1 MTWLIDSTVIYNPE
15 DGVLTH
21 ISTPDEQSITLTTT
35 ANLLLSLLIHHQ
47 GIVVE
52 RDTLLHEIWD
62 KRGLR
67 GSSSSL
73 NQYISILRKTLS
85 SFGLNFP
92 TIITVPRV
100 GFMFNTELAISEQ
113 LEPFPLTQQT
123 AALPIQKTLVPT
135 TRGVTKPV
143 LWLVPFVVAAFA
155 ILFVALTPSPAA
167 IPTRPVYLL
176 TRINYCPVYTFSK
189 LPDAWQK
196 PMLALTKS
204 VQAIEHLSC
213 QQGTVFYLNVQDAIV
228 YGDSGQLAIIEC
240 SLAQQSARACLTHYF
255 RGWSL

>member
-1 MTWLIDSTVIYNPE
+1 MTWLIASTVIYNPE

-62 KRGLR
+62 ERGLR

-100 GFMFNTELAISEQ
+100 GFMFNSELAVSQQSALFPTEDHSH
-113 LEPFPLTQQT
+113 EPWVQKMPVQSPPM
-123 AALPIQKTLVPT
+123 PIKQA
-135 TRGVTKPV
+135 
-143 LWLVPFVVAAFA
+143 LWLLPCIVALAS
-155 ILFVALTPSPAA
+155 ILFVVFTPTPAA
-167 IPTRPVYLL
+167 IPTAPVYLL
-176 TRINYCPVYTFSK
+176 TRINQCPVYTFTK

-196 PMLALTKS
+196 PMLALAKT
-204 VQAIEHLSC
+204 VQSLEHLSC
-213 QQGTVFYLNVQDAIV
+213 QQGTVFYLHAQDAIV
-228 YGDSGQLAIIEC
+228 YGETGQLAMIEC
-240 SLAQQSARACLTHYF
+240 SLAQQSAEACLTHYF
-255 RGWSL
+255 RGWSS